1 MGMAIVIRKMIT
13 VKRLEVL
20 AIGLISMSFVI
31 FCAGVLVS

>member
-1 MGMAIVIRKMIT
+1 MGMASVIRKMIT